1 MEITMIK
8 ALEKL
13 VSELLIS
20 HPITRDDDHKLACMV
35 WIRELGGGDVVR
47 GMDAW
52 TFLAIFNK
60 HELSNFKSISRC
72 RRKLQELDE
81 GLRGDKYKYRQQR
94 KLEVKKSML
103 DWR

>member
-1 MEITMIK
+1 MIK
-8 ALEKL
+8 ALEKV

-20 HPITRDDDHKLACMV
+20 HPITRDDDHKLAGMV
-35 WIRELGGGDVVR
+35 CIRELGGSDVVKE
-47 GMDAW
+47 MAAW

-94 KLEVKKSML
+94 KMEVRKSML

>member
-1 MEITMIK
+1 MIK
-8 ALEKL
+8 ALEKV
-13 VSELLIS
+13 VSEILIS
-20 HPITRDDDHKLACMV
+20 HPITKDDDHKLACMV
-35 WIRELGGGDVVR
+35 WIKELGGSEIVR
-47 GMDAW
+47 DMCAW
-52 TFLAIFNK
+52 EFLAIFNK

-94 KLEVKKSML
+94 KMEVRKAML